1 MPDPTAQ
8 QQDYVTAVH
17 LAAIGESG
25 FALAGAGAI
34 RAHGLT
40 DRPTQ
45 DIDLF
50 GGPTVTADD
59 FSVVLQRGE
68 DALRAA
74 HYTVTRVREF
84 PLFTRMRVTSP
95 DGAMLDVDFAINW
108 RADPPVQMSVGPVLS
123 ERDAVA
129 GKLSAVYSRGEVRDF
144 LDLDAIRTSGRYTD
158 PELIALGHEHDDGFD
173 AAMFA
178 QQLSR
183 VIHIYPSEAAEYG
196 ITEQAL
202 DNMKRRIMNWAI
214 LLRDSS

>member
-8 QQDYVTAVH
+8 QQTYVTAVL

-74 HYTVTRVREF
+74 HYDVTRVREF

-95 DGAMLDVDFAINW
+95 DGATLDVDLAINW

-123 ERDAVA
+123 ELTPSRESCLRSTPAAKSATSSTSTPSAARVA
-129 GKLSAVYSRGEVRDF
+129 
-144 LDLDAIRTSGRYTD
+144 TPT
-158 PELIALGHEHDDGFD
+158 P
-173 AAMFA
+173 
-178 QQLSR
+178 
-183 VIHIYPSEAAEYG
+183 
-196 ITEQAL
+196 
-202 DNMKRRIMNWAI
+202 N
-214 LLRDSS
+214 